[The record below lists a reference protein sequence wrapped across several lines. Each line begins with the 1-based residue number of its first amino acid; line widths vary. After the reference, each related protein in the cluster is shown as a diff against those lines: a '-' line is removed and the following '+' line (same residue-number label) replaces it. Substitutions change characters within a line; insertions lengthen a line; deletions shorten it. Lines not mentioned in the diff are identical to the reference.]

1 MSSILILLFLLVSY
15 TPSNTTSLS
24 TTSTIVSLYFLSGK
38 HVVFGR
44 VIQGMEHVREVEDTP
59 TGTQDRPVEAVVIAD
74 CGVYEG
80 EVTEVKGE
88 GQTGE
93 GEFGQEK
100 VEW

>member
-1 MSSILILLFLLVSY
+1 
-15 TPSNTTSLS
+15 
-24 TTSTIVSLYFLSGK
+24 
-38 HVVFGR
+38 
-44 VIQGMEHVREVEDTP
+44 MEYVREVEDTP

-88 GQTGE
+88 GLAGE

-100 VEW
+100 VDW

>member
-1 MSSILILLFLLVSY
+1 M
-15 TPSNTTSLS
+15 
-24 TTSTIVSLYFLSGK
+24 
-38 HVVFGR
+38 VFGR
-44 VIQGMEHVREVEDTP
+44 VIQGMEYVREVEDTP

-80 EVTEVKGE
+80 EVTGVKGE